1 MEKSVKQSDQ
11 AMAKTKATT
20 KSKIS
25 VKPGKNDI
33 TEVKASARFIH
44 IAPKKVR
51 LVIEN
56 IKKMGAEQAV
66 DYLRF
71 VNRSASLPVT
81 KLLKSAIANAEN
93 NFQLDKKDLFI
104 KNITADGGPVLK
116 RYRPRAHGSSAAIL
130 KRTSHIN
137 LILGVKAGAVR
148 KEKKDDKKT
157 DEKVKIV
164 SPDEIKKAGPRSS
177 SSDGDLQGKE
187 NKGFLKGV
195 FQRKT
200 G

>member
-1 MEKSVKQSDQ
+1 MEKSVKKSE
-11 AMAKTKATT
+11 ATKAKVKVTET
-20 KSKIS
+20 KVS
-25 VKPGKNDI
+25 VKPKKDVI
-33 TEVKASARFIH
+33 TEVKASARFVH
-44 IAPKKVR
+44 VAPKKVR

-56 IKKMGAEQAV
+56 IKKMNADQAV

-71 VNRSASLPVT
+71 VNKSASLPVT

-93 NFQLDKKDLFI
+93 NFQLDKKDLFV
-104 KNITADGGPVLK
+104 KSITADGGPVLK

-148 KEKKDDKKT
+148 KEKKELKKT
-157 DEKVKIV
+157 DEKVKVV
-164 SPDEIKKAGPRSS
+164 SPDEVKKSGPKSS
-177 SSDGDLQGKE
+177 ISDGDSQGKE